1 MDKYIC
7 MDFLIDGQI
16 SSFCLDSIGPD
27 SVSPDSVGKDTDT
40 LGDTVGPDTCI
51 SKAQSCLLTFLKL

>member
-40 LGDTVGPDTCI
+40 LGDTVSPDTLAFQEH
-51 SKAQSCLLTFLKL
+51 SHAYLLF